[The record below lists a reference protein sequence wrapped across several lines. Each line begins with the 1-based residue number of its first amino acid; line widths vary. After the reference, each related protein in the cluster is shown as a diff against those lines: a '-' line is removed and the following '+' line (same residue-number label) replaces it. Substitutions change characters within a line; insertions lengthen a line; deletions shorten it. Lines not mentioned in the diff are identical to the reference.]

1 MKKFGISSICEIEDL
16 CTKSDSM
23 VRRVCR
29 IITMC
34 VLLLLTANH
43 AAEGGNR
50 RIISEKITIYYR
62 FDSADINPDYRS
74 NKEQIETFRNI
85 LLDPRKIDSIS
96 IHSWASPDGSSTYN
110 LKLAQKRGENV
121 SRFISDELKAVGKN
135 AAISTNTHPQE
146 NWQGLADLVSSSYTR
161 HDKTRVLN
169 IINDTSIGSETRK
182 WRLQQLDGGYTWDY
196 ICRHYMPQLRTST
209 FVTIWISEPQTEETP
224 TEEKPVEEASAD
236 ESPVVEQASA
246 KPATLN
252 QKNEE
257 AAVTEPAP
265 VLALPRIPVTALRS
279 NLLVPALN
287 IGAEVPLGNRWSV
300 SADYYF
306 PWIWP
311 SPKNKDCFELLGWS
325 VEGRYWF
332 GKGRTAA
339 DRLQGHSLA
348 LYGAGGYYDFERNYE
363 GQQGEF
369 VSAGLDYTYAMPI
382 GRKKRVN
389 LEFTIAVGY
398 IHSWGRNYN
407 VPGEGG
413 PLFRE
418 EGDVLFD
425 YFGPTKAAV
434 SLVIPFYGKEGRK

>member
-1 MKKFGISSICEIEDL
+1 
-16 CTKSDSM
+16 
-23 VRRVCR
+23 
-29 IITMC
+29 MC

-135 AAISTNTHPQE
+135 AGISTNTHPQE
-146 NWQGLADLVSSSYTR
+146 NWQGLTDLVSSSYTR

-209 FVTIWISEPQTEETP
+209 FVTIWISEPQTEE
-224 TEEKPVEEASAD
+224 KPVEEASAD
-236 ESPVVEQASA
+236 ESPVVEQSVVEQASA
-246 KPATLN
+246 KPVPLN

-265 VLALPRIPVTALRS
+265 VLALPRIPVFAIKTNTLGLAG
-279 NLLVPALN
+279 LVPNIGLEIALN
-287 IGAEVPLGNRWSV
+287 EKWSASV
-300 SADYYF
+300 NWHCSWWKNDDSAWYWRTYGGDAA
-306 PWIWP
+306 I
-311 SPKNKDCFELLGWS
+311 
-325 VEGRYWF
+325 RRWF
-332 GKGRTAA
+332 GKKA
-339 DRLQGHSLA
+339 DESHFTGHHLGVYA
-348 LYGAGGYYDFERNYE
+348 QMLTYDFLVGKKGILGDKWTYAGGIEYGYSVPLSRSLHFDFTV
-363 GQQGEF
+363 G
-369 VSAGLDYTYAMPI
+369 
-382 GRKKRVN
+382 
-389 LEFTIAVGY
+389 VGY
-398 IHSWGRNYN
+398 MTGPYKTY
-407 VPGEGG
+407 VPLDGHYVWRST
-413 PLFRE
+413 LNRQ
-418 EGDVLFD
+418 
-425 YFGPTKAAV
+425 YFGPTKAEA
-434 SLVIPFYGKEGRK
+434 SLVWVIDFNSKHGGQRR